1 MYNGFKK
8 SHNIEVVSY
17 DDANEFIEE
26 LFESLLW
33 IYQIGL
39 ETTMTGSDFIFDSV
53 NLMYSKCH
61 KGKFKGGG
69 SNIDSPD

>member
-1 MYNGFKK
+1 M
-8 SHNIEVVSY
+8 SY

-53 NLMYSKCH
+53 NFMYITNVIKENL
-61 KGKFKGGG
+61 KVVV
-69 SNIDSPD
+69 